1 MRYLLGSDLWKL
13 SVLVLIMLTTCSLAY
28 AGDLVYS
35 GDLSGQWNMVANTIY
50 NFNLDLQQS
59 RDQITGVMTC
69 TNVASEPADTVSGT
83 ISPDGTIRF
92 TRERAGQWTQVY
104 TGSLSGSSTITGS
117 YDHNGQG
124 KYPWSANKVQG
135 PGQNSEGRTT
145 RAEVKKQS
153 TDLAMPPATIE
164 ADMNRMALDSS
175 NNALVRNDYSISS
188 KTGRDL
194 QEPIYTEIVQADKAI
209 VDIDKTISPGEKL
222 IDINR
227 FKDAIPTDNTNPPE
241 PNGGGACQGSKPKCG
256 YNEKAVCNLA
266 MDKWFCVPDSGP
278 VDLVRYIIVTT
289 YETQAK
295 ISFLPTTT
303 ANSLD
308 GFDLTDQITVHVGL
322 DGSNAEQFTMTKSV
336 AEILAPGDT
345 GDFLFTGLTPYTEYW
360 FKISSSKGEHISG
373 SFTTLCKIGAECSS
387 PDSICK
393 ISSESDSWIRSGS
406 YIVNKSENRGCY
418 PCGGLN
424 QPCCDVCAD
433 RQACDNP
440 YTCKTGLCQK
450 QSDDK
455 LSFSLPESIYLDL
468 CEEDQSLDMDKDG
481 LKDNFEN
488 ALADAWRP
496 YFIYDQNENNRD
508 HNIKDDS
515 LQSWE
520 PRVLFQVRPTGY
532 HQIVIKWAFLYR
544 LDGGFRESWDC
555 TDWHYGDTQGGTYQL
570 VSSDGITWKLDDI
583 DLWSDVPLYTPYIA
597 NATDPR
603 IEWTAP
609 RSTYWGEM
617 DSRPSPIIHASAGK
631 HHQYMTAAD
640 CEEDHSCDDDCDGG
654 AERSADTA
662 PLGYFNNV
670 GEPNNHPSPP
680 FLTDLGLLGYPGEQ
694 VWYSAYQ
701 CKCSGMGAGYVAQ
714 DCFTGGLGT
723 NWKASGGTFTPCTI
737 PAPVYTLFSH
747 EPLPP
752 NPG

>member
-1 MRYLLGSDLWKL
+1 MRYLFGSNLSKL
-13 SVLVLIMLTTCSLAY
+13 LVLILIMLAACSLAC
-28 AGDLVYS
+28 AEDSVYS
-35 GDLSGQWNMVANTIY
+35 GVLSGQWDMVANTNY

-59 RDQITGVMTC
+59 GNQISGTMTC
-69 TNVASEPADTVSGT
+69 TNVASEPVDTISGT
-83 ISPDGTIRF
+83 ISPDETIRF

-104 TGSLSGSSTITGS
+104 TGVLSSTSESMTITGS
-117 YDHNGQG
+117 FDHNGQG
-124 KYPWSANKVQG
+124 QYPWSASKVQG
-135 PGQNSEGRTT
+135 SGQNSGGVTT
-145 RAEVKKQS
+145 NVEVVIGTVAAKKADTNRQVNEVSGKNISRISGQDFHAPTDTGIVRA
-153 TDLAMPPATIE
+153 
-164 ADMNRMALDSS
+164 
-175 NNALVRNDYSISS
+175 
-188 KTGRDL
+188 
-194 QEPIYTEIVQADKAI
+194 
-209 VDIDKTISPGEKL
+209 DKTIGTIGPVYFDVNRFKKIPEDNTNSPPPEPVEGGCQGTSVPKCGQGEKL
-222 IDINR
+222 VCDVQCHCNCAAGLPAD
-227 FKDAIPTDNTNPPE
+227 FGNPDQVE
-241 PNGGGACQGSKPKCG
+241 
-256 YNEKAVCNLA
+256 YV
-266 MDKWFCVPDSGP
+266 V
-278 VDLVRYIIVTT
+278 VTT

-295 ISFLPTTT
+295 I
-303 ANSLD
+303 
-308 GFDLTDQITVHVGL
+308 GFVVNGFNPGDQITVHGGL
-322 DGSNAEQFTMTKSV
+322 DESNVEQFTITKSA
-336 AEILAPGDT
+336 AEINAPGDSS
-345 GDFLFTGLTPYTEYW
+345 DFLFDGLTPYTKYW
-360 FKISSSKGEHISG
+360 FKISSNQGEHKSG
-373 SFTTLCKIGAECSS
+373 SFMTLCKIGVECNG

-393 ISSESDSWIRSGS
+393 IFPGKGDYSGSSES
-406 YIVNKSENRGCY
+406 YIVNESENRGCY

-424 QPCCDVCAD
+424 EYCCAECAE

-440 YTCKTGLCQK
+440 YTCQMDKCLK

-455 LSFSLPESIYLDL
+455 LKFSLPESIYLAP
-468 CEEDQSLDMDKDG
+468 CEDPSLDMDLDG

-496 YFIYDQNENNRD
+496 YFIYDQNENDRD
-508 HNIKDDS
+508 HNIDDDS

-520 PRVLFQVRPTGY
+520 PRVLFQVRPIGY

-570 VSSDGITWKLDDI
+570 VSSDGITWQLDDI

-617 DSRPSPIIHASAGK
+617 DLRPSPIVHASAGK
-631 HHQYMTAAD
+631 HHQYMTAVD
-640 CEEDHSCDDDCDGG
+640 CEADHSCDDDCDGG

-680 FLTDLGLLGYPGEQ
+680 FVTDLGPLGYPGEQ
-694 VWYSAYQ
+694 VWYSTYQ

-737 PAPVYTLFSH
+737 PSPVYTLFSH
-747 EPLPP
+747 EPLTPD
-752 NPG
+752 PG